1 MANALLQ
8 SNDYILYMQVQEQV
22 KEFLSRLT

>member
-8 SNDYILYMQVQEQV
+8 SNDYIPDMQVQEQV